1 MVASRLLE
9 IPVSVQPVDAI
20 RAMRLIAESRGWQ
33 TKLIEESRMVHRWAI
48 VMPITRQA
56 RVIGF
61 HVTSGEA
68 TGFSIR
74 TWSQTPGS
82 AGSLVFVSFEIPRQ
96 LEGDRWDSII
106 KEWVK
111 GLPRCPWKWTFGE
124 RSRLGYMLPEF
135 KRSRVQFTKQGIDT
149 KSWIGSDLDL
159 IKRFEEEDN

>member
-9 IPVSVQPVDAI
+9 IPVSVQPIDAI
-20 RAMRLIAESRGWQ
+20 RSMRLIAESQGWE

-96 LEGDRWDSII
+96 LEGEKWDSII

-124 RSRLGYMLPEF
+124 RSRLGYLLPEF
-135 KRSRVQFTKQGIDT
+135 KRSRVQFTKQGIDM
-149 KSWIGSDLDL
+149 KSWGGASIDSGKE
-159 IKRFEEEDN
+159 IK